1 MSDSRISG
9 LYKLSVAER
18 IARLRDLGW
27 LSVEDAACLSGG
39 YHVLSAPAADH
50 MIENVVGVFGM
61 PFAITPN
68 FIVNGRECLVP
79 LVVEEPSIVA
89 GLSSAAAMARPHGG
103 FEVENHGSL
112 LIGQIHITDI
122 ADADHAIA
130 VLEKAKPALLDA
142 ANAVHPRLVMRGG
155 GVRDLELR
163 LFALPDSS
171 PLIAVHVLVDTCD
184 AMGANLVNSICEA
197 IAPEVAA
204 ACEGNVALRIL
215 SNLADRSMFTARVR
229 YELPDDVRDAI
240 VTANNIALVD
250 PYRATTHNKGIMNGV
265 DAVAIATGNDWRA
278 IEAGAHSYAAASGR
292 YQSLTR
298 WTIADN
304 GDLLGEITLPLKV
317 ATVGGTLRN
326 NPGAALGLAMTGAA
340 SAIELAE
347 LMAAVGIAQ
356 NFAALRALAT
366 QGIQAGHMKLHARS
380 VAASAGTPDTLFE
393 DVVTKLIDS
402 GEIKEWKAREI
413 LANLR
418 SSAQTPEQ
426 ASAPAGTAAG
436 KVILLGEHGVVY
448 GRHALALPIPDAVS
462 VNVTHSSKLSHNLP
476 AEFVDVI
483 LDELGIDDKAWHIS
497 IDSQLPFGK
506 GLGSSAAVA
515 VAIVRAFDKSL
526 RLGLDEERVNAIAF
540 ASEKL
545 AHGTPSGIDNTLA
558 TFAKPI
564 LFRNAGGLRFELV
577 DINSPPPLVIAWGDE
592 TGRTSEQVAGVRKR
606 REHAKAHFDSL
617 FDEMDRLSRQGAEL
631 LQAAKWQEL
640 GSLMNI
646 CHGLLNAIGVST
658 PELERMVTLARQSG
672 ASGAKLTGAGG
683 GGSIVALCPGN
694 TDAVEAELRRA
705 GYQTLVLSGRNRER
719 T

>member
-1 MSDSRISG
+1 
-9 LYKLSVAER
+9 
-18 IARLRDLGW
+18 
-27 LSVEDAACLSGG
+27 
-39 YHVLSAPAADH
+39 
-50 MIENVVGVFGM
+50 
-61 PFAITPN
+61 
-68 FIVNGRECLVP
+68 
-79 LVVEEPSIVA
+79 
-89 GLSSAAAMARPHGG
+89 
-103 FEVENHGSL
+103 
-112 LIGQIHITDI
+112 
-122 ADADHAIA
+122 
-130 VLEKAKPALLDA
+130 
-142 ANAVHPRLVMRGG
+142 
-155 GVRDLELR
+155 
-163 LFALPDSS
+163 
-171 PLIAVHVLVDTCD
+171 
-184 AMGANLVNSICEA
+184 
-197 IAPEVAA
+197 
-204 ACEGNVALRIL
+204 
-215 SNLADRSMFTARVR
+215 
-229 YELPDDVRDAI
+229 
-240 VTANNIALVD
+240 
-250 PYRATTHNKGIMNGV
+250 
-265 DAVAIATGNDWRA
+265 
-278 IEAGAHSYAAASGR
+278 
-292 YQSLTR
+292 
-298 WTIADN
+298 
-304 GDLLGEITLPLKV
+304 
-317 ATVGGTLRN
+317 
-326 NPGAALGLAMTGAA
+326 
-340 SAIELAE
+340 
-347 LMAAVGIAQ
+347 MAAVGIAQ

-380 VAASAGTPDTLFE
+380 VAASVGTPDTLFE

-418 SSAQTPEQ
+418 SSAQTSEQ
-426 ASAPAGTAAG
+426 ASSPAGTAAG

-515 VAIVRAFDKSL
+515 VAIVRAFDKLL

-577 DINSPPPLVIAWGDE
+577 DINTPPPLVIAWGDE